1 MALLKPSV
9 SKNINTP
16 YAPTL
21 FPQMSRNLILFPKS
35 ATFTGRPGNQ
45 GMSTGSCFAAPQ
57 ARKFL
62 GFLQSRKGETLD
74 F

>member
-9 SKNINTP
+9 SKKNINTP

-45 GMSTGSCFAAPQ
+45 GMSSCFAAPQ